1 MPGTTAR
8 RRRPGQG
15 SSSTPFQDWRLL
27 SRDRAGTVVRHEPM
41 VRLSDAASIGE
52 NTHPPPHFSKVEV
65 KVFCL

>member
-1 MPGTTAR
+1 
-8 RRRPGQG
+8 
-15 SSSTPFQDWRLL
+15 
-27 SRDRAGTVVRHEPM
+27 M